1 MTDVGQKTTLAT
13 LYQAGES
20 IYRHFDKVLL
30 IDSGHEVFFGRIDE
44 AKSYF
49 EDLGFL
55 HIPGQTT
62 AEFLTSVTDPAERK
76 TRAGSIAQS
85 IRTPAEFADLFK
97 KSTIY
102 AAIQI
107 EIAEVERQQA
117 SVGTISS
124 SSSYNLYYPV
134 QIWEALRRE
143 SQIFR
148 AQMLVYKTKWINTII
163 LCLVIGSMY
172 YGITNDAQ
180 GASTRGGIL
189 FFALIVNGWLQFPEL
204 FDAHTNRP
212 VLERQG

>member
-1 MTDVGQKTTLAT
+1 MAT
-13 LYQAGES
+13 LYQAGEN
-20 IYRHFDKVLL
+20 IYSHFDKVLL

-62 AEFLTSVTDPAERK
+62 AEFLATATDPAERK

-85 IRTPAEFADLFK
+85 IRIPAELADSFK
-97 KSTIY
+97 KSSIY
-102 AAIQI
+102 AALQI
-107 EIAEVERQQA
+107 EIGDVEKQQA
-117 SVGTISS
+117 STGTISS
-124 SSSYNLYYPV
+124 SRSYNLPYPV
-134 QIWEALRRE
+134 QIWETLRRE

-148 AQMLVYKTKWINTII
+148 AQMLVYKTKWINTVI
-163 LCLVIGSMY
+163 LCLVIESMY
-172 YGITNDAQ
+172 YGITNDGQ